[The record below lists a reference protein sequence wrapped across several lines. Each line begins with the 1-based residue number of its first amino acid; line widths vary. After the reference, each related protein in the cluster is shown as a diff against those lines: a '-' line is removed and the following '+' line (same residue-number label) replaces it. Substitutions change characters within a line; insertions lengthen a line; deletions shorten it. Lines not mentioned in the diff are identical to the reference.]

1 MHAAKF
7 PSEEGPGTSVFYK
20 DAAGD
25 IFHTYSA
32 YARGLDMMSARGCA
46 SSGKSYRNP
55 GCTTAAWRRHIALA
69 VPVVVC
75 EPTPS

>member
-1 MHAAKF
+1 MPRRKF

-32 YARGLDMMSARGCA
+32 YARGLA
-46 SSGKSYRNP
+46 
-55 GCTTAAWRRHIALA
+55 
-69 VPVVVC
+69 
-75 EPTPS
+75 